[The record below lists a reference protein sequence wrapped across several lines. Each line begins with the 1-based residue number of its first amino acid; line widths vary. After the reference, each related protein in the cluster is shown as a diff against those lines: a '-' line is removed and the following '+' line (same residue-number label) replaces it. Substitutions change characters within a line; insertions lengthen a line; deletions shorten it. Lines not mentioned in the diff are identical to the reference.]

1 MKDSL
6 RLERGGGFPLLFTII
21 YPMNFFAAFL
31 VLAVAFMPA
40 LAYTGEGC
48 REGVPVG
55 EISFNGLTR
64 TKPHVVE
71 RELALK
77 PGVAYS
83 DSLFTA
89 DARRLESLDL
99 FSDIRLSCLQNG
111 ETQNVAFTFAEI
123 FPFIP
128 APAGKK
134 TDQDGWMLGG
144 ALAYLNFFGED
155 IRAEFQYRTSV
166 DPFFDNNE
174 YAIYASSPWLF
185 GLPVG
190 WNVELLRTDSYDE
203 LRNFAEKSW
212 LADVDLEWDF
222 AKPYALLVSGAY
234 RYMEGYGHIPEGGI
248 GLALD
253 TRDSPLDAR
262 RGMYEEVMVTRVGA
276 HKMAEDYVEYM
287 ADMRGYYTVD
297 RFISGASA
305 LFRYRPGRVEFF
317 DRYHHGG
324 ANTFRGAESDTSR
337 HGESEMLLNFEER
350 FVLLERRAA
359 SIAGVNF
366 FYGLQLVAGLDGS
379 FLWDDKTPNWD
390 NFSGAIYGGVH
401 LLIPALDRLR
411 IEVGYAPDT
420 KEPKLYVG
428 LYEKNVS
435 QRWRSR

>member
-1 MKDSL
+1 
-6 RLERGGGFPLLFTII
+6 
-21 YPMNFFAAFL
+21 MNFFAAFI
-31 VLAVAFMPA
+31 VLALAFVSA
-40 LAYTGEGC
+40 FAYTGEGC
-48 REGVPVG
+48 RDGVPVG

-71 RELALK
+71 RELAMK
-77 PGVAYS
+77 SGVPYS

-99 FSDIRLSCLQNG
+99 FSDIRLSCTQSG
-111 ETQNVAFTFAEI
+111 EKQNVTLQFAEI

-155 IRAEFQYRTSV
+155 IRAEVQYRTSL
-166 DPFFDNNE
+166 DPVFDNNE
-174 YAIYASSPWLF
+174 YAIYASSPWLL
-185 GLPVG
+185 GMPVG

-203 LRNFAEKSW
+203 LRNFHNASW
-212 LADVDLEWDF
+212 LADVDLQWDF
-222 AKPYALLVSGAY
+222 AKPYSLLVSGAY
-234 RYMEGYGHIPEGGI
+234 RYMEGYGHIPEAGV

-253 TRDSPLDAR
+253 TRDSPMDSR
-262 RGMYEEVMVTRVGA
+262 RGLYEEVMVTRVGA
-276 HKMAEDYVEYM
+276 HDLPENYVEYLS
-287 ADMRGYYTVD
+287 DLRGYYTFAN
-297 RFISGASA
+297 RFVSGASI
-305 LFRYRPGRVEFF
+305 LFRYRPGDVAFF

-337 HGESEMLLNFEER
+337 HGEHEMLLNYEER
-350 FVLLERRAA
+350 FVLLERRPA
-359 SIAGVNF
+359 SIWDVNF
-366 FYGLQLVAGLDGS
+366 FYGVQLVAGLDGS
-379 FLWDDKTPNWD
+379 FLWDDRNPEWND
-390 NFSGAIYGGVH
+390 FSGAIYGGVH
-401 LLIPALDRLR
+401 LLIPALDRIR